1 MTAPPAPGT
10 TPTSHGSPTSPGSS
24 SPPPGPSGRV
34 ATMRPALRGVVG
46 AGNRSVNGIASL
58 GTAVLQ
64 FGVLALWH
72 TVYDLILRLRYRK
85 VVLQQVSDVVIGAG
99 GYVLGSGMILVI
111 FSLSFLAGTTVGL
124 QGYTGLEQIG
134 AESFSGLIGSFAN
147 VREVTPV
154 IAGVA
159 LAAQV
164 GTSFTAE
171 IGAMRVSDEI
181 DALET
186 MGIPS
191 FVYLVCTRLL
201 ATLIAL
207 VPLYLVAL
215 FTSFAATRLIT
226 TRFFDLSPGIY
237 DYYFDLYL
245 PPIDVVYSVIKFIV
259 FTFLVVLIHC
269 YYGYYATGGP
279 SGVGRAVGRAVRLA
293 ISAIVVVNLLLSFVF
308 WGTSST
314 VSLTG

>member
-1 MTAPPAPGT
+1 MTAPPVPGT
-10 TPTSHGSPTSPGSS
+10 PPAPPGSGG
-24 SPPPGPSGRV
+24 PPPGPSRRL
-34 ATMRPALRGVVG
+34 ATLRPPLRGVVG
-46 AGNRSVNGIASL
+46 AGSRSVNGIASL

-64 FGVLALWH
+64 FGVLAIWH
-72 TVYDLILRLRYRK
+72 TVVDLILRLRYRK

-226 TRFFDLSPGIY
+226 TRFFGLSPGIY
-237 DYYFDLYL
+237 DYYFELYL

-293 ISAIVVVNLLLSFVF
+293 ISAIVVVNLLLSFLF
-308 WGTSST
+308 WGTTST

>member
-1 MTAPPAPGT
+1 M
-10 TPTSHGSPTSPGSS
+10 
-24 SPPPGPSGRV
+24 SPPHTPPTRPSGTGVDSLPSGRL
-34 ATMRPALRGVVG
+34 AALRPPLRAAAGVGTRGVQGVAALG
-46 AGNRSVNGIASL
+46 AF
-58 GTAVLQ
+58 VLQ
-64 FGVLALWH
+64 FVVLAFWH
-72 TVYDLILRLRYRK
+72 TLVTLILRLRYRK
-85 VVLQQVSDVVIGAG
+85 VVAQQVSDVVVGAG
-99 GYVLGSGMILVI
+99 GFVLGSGMILVI

-134 AESFSGLIGSFAN
+134 AESFAGLIGSFAN

-171 IGAMRVSDEI
+171 LGAMRVSDEI

-207 VPLYLVAL
+207 VPL
-215 FTSFAATRLIT
+215 
-226 TRFFDLSPGIY
+226 
-237 DYYFDLYL
+237 
-245 PPIDVVYSVIKFIV
+245 
-259 FTFLVVLIHC
+259 
-269 YYGYYATGGP
+269 
-279 SGVGRAVGRAVRLA
+279 
-293 ISAIVVVNLLLSFVF
+293 
-308 WGTSST
+308 
-314 VSLTG
+314 